1 MCSRARV
8 LMQSSYEDT
17 VENGAREE
25 KKRYSRVQ
33 PKKKEKRKYLRHLVH
48 FFLFFRGKKG
58 KTHPFLDRSRDA
70 SFFLFCCV
78 VLVFVVCDENE
89 RKTKKETLHDTI
101 VVSHN
106 RGTHLR
112 ATPSASEASDDDD
125 NDEEQEDDDD
135 DDEEDNAFSSSR
147 VSSVF
152 LFRDHFRV
160 WRRTTITIPTTTET
174 RITER

>member
-25 KKRYSRVQ
+25 KKIFQS
-33 PKKKEKRKYLRHLVH
+33 PTKKKEKENIFDIWSTFSSFQR
-48 FFLFFRGKKG
+48 KKG

-70 SFFLFCCV
+70 SFFSLLCC
-78 VLVFVVCDENE
+78 LGFVVCGGKKSKK
-89 RKTKKETLHDTI
+89 KTFTRHHRRQSQSRDL
-101 VVSHN
+101 
-106 RGTHLR
+106 LR

-160 WRRTTITIPTTTET
+160 WRRTTITIPTTTTET

>member
-48 FFLFFRGKKG
+48 FFLFYIGKKG
-58 KTHPFLDRSRDA
+58 KNHPFLDRSRDA
-70 SFFLFCCV
+70 SFFFLCCCV
-78 VLVFVVCDENE
+78 VLVLLFVAGKNQPTPENE
-89 RKTKKETLHDTI
+89 ETRTRGRREKKTLHDTI

-112 ATPSASEASDDDD
+112 ATNSIRSI
-125 NDEEQEDDDD
+125 
-135 DDEEDNAFSSSR
+135 R
-147 VSSVF
+147 
-152 LFRDHFRV
+152 
-160 WRRTTITIPTTTET
+160 
-174 RITER
+174 